1 MFFGTGKKKRAAS
14 RAGEPETAIPAAE
27 AARRRWRSMYLSPEG
42 LRLAAA
48 ITGEL
53 ARLTTM
59 EMKVRVEGGEKG
71 KFLSGA
77 LEPFAAGLRRELEY
91 GLTDGGLVFRPY
103 YDGKEL
109 RVEAVRGD
117 CFIPVSTDGAGRV
130 TEAVFLQEVKG
141 EDVYYTRVER
151 HRLEKGGCRIENTAY
166 KSRTPGERG
175 QRVPLSETGLWADM
189 AETVFIEN
197 VDRPLFGLFRT
208 PSANPADPAS
218 PMGAAVFAGAEGLIR
233 DADRLYK
240 NLLWEFES
248 GKRRL
253 YVDITAFDRDSEGKP
268 RLPDTELFRTVDV
281 NESGFFSEWSPQL
294 RNEAI
299 QSGLNSVLQRIE
311 FNCGLAYGTI
321 SQPVY
326 VEKTAE
332 EIKAS
337 KQRSYSFVCDLQNQ
351 LKKALEELIYAMDVW
366 AQVYGL
372 VPDGEY
378 GCAFEFDDSVAADRQ
393 KEYEEKVRLVELG
406 VMLPWELR
414 AWYFGEDEKTARE
427 ALAP

>member
-151 HRLEKGGCRIENTAY
+151 PAGKGRLPYRKHRL
-166 KSRTPGERG
+166 
-175 QRVPLSETGLWADM
+175 
-189 AETVFIEN
+189 
-197 VDRPLFGLFRT
+197 
-208 PSANPADPAS
+208 
-218 PMGAAVFAGAEGLIR
+218 
-233 DADRLYK
+233 
-240 NLLWEFES
+240 
-248 GKRRL
+248 
-253 YVDITAFDRDSEGKP
+253 
-268 RLPDTELFRTVDV
+268 
-281 NESGFFSEWSPQL
+281 
-294 RNEAI
+294 
-299 QSGLNSVLQRIE
+299 
-311 FNCGLAYGTI
+311 
-321 SQPVY
+321 
-326 VEKTAE
+326 
-332 EIKAS
+332 
-337 KQRSYSFVCDLQNQ
+337 
-351 LKKALEELIYAMDVW
+351 
-366 AQVYGL
+366 
-372 VPDGEY
+372 
-378 GCAFEFDDSVAADRQ
+378 
-393 KEYEEKVRLVELG
+393 
-406 VMLPWELR
+406 
-414 AWYFGEDEKTARE
+414 
-427 ALAP
+427 